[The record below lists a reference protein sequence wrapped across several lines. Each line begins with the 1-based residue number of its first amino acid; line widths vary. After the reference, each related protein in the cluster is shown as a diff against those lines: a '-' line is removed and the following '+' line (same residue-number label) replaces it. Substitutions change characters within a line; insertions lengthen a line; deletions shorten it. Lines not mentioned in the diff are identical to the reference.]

1 MMDHRL
7 RYRRYC
13 SNKKQV
19 HEIHRAEKKAMRL
32 NRRNFIGGMV
42 AAAASPRLPASQTAP
57 SQFSS
62 SSQGKWM
69 NKGLVDAGGFHEPY
83 IFVVRRGGQRLD
95 ARQTSDYQQS
105 EALIREL
112 RDQGVEVFHTHLYK
126 GFGMEAEQE
135 EMEQTR
141 KTVAFVHSLGMKADT
156 YIQWNSMMYETFFA
170 EEPEAIHWIQRNVA
184 GLPILLPYGYQQSF
198 RYRPCFAN
206 QNYLNYLKKVVRY
219 AVVDVKADFIH
230 FDNFDLNAEPDSCHC
245 LACVSGFRERLKT
258 KYTVA
263 QLKERFGFS
272 RVDFINPPQW
282 NEDNPPARMQIVSDP
297 AFQEWIDF
305 RCQLMSDALKQMY
318 DLVHSLNPEVALEI
332 NPGGITGQNHPWMSG
347 TDHARLLK
355 FTRSFW
361 SEEGNDPAMLQ
372 DGRLIS
378 RIRSYKLARAYSNV
392 LITYVENNPLALG
405 EALAFNQTIG
415 YLGAGPLSG
424 VTRTYL
430 DFYLKHRESYEDA
443 EDAGNVAVFRS
454 YASLA
459 YNNAEVQ
466 LCTIL
471 VEQTLIQTSV
481 PFDLIFDNDLRKLDK
496 YKVVILPNT
505 ECLSDDQVNLLK
517 TFVTSGGSLV
527 VIGQTG
533 FYDEWRRVR
542 VIPALHTIVDYRE
555 NIAGSLDSTN
565 KPAGAETQ
573 SSKKQV
579 GRGRVAY
586 LSSVEFDGPLP
597 PARPNF
603 SILNEY
609 WRLPKNWEDLS
620 SLVRWAANENIPLSI
635 KGPVGVVAHSTLQ
648 RSQRRTFVHLL
659 NYNAAEVPI
668 QHDIHV
674 HGLLPEGSDHVKA
687 TIRRPEQ
694 DEETEVV
701 ISQEP
706 SGMSSSISELRYYAL
721 LTIHW

>member
-1 MMDHRL
+1 MD
-7 RYRRYC
+7 
-13 SNKKQV
+13 
-19 HEIHRAEKKAMRL
+19 
-32 NRRNFIGGMV
+32 
-42 AAAASPRLPASQTAP
+42 
-57 SQFSS
+57 
-62 SSQGKWM
+62 
-69 NKGLVDAGGFHEPY
+69 KGLVDAGGLHEPY

-95 ARQTSDYQQS
+95 ARKTSDHEQS

-112 RDQGVEVFHTHLYK
+112 HDQGVEVFHTHLYK

-141 KTVAFVHSLGMKADT
+141 KAVAFAHSLGMKADT
-156 YIQWNSMMYETFFA
+156 YIQWNSLMYESFFA
-170 EEPEAIHWIQRNVA
+170 EEPEATHWIQRNVA

-198 RYRPCFAN
+198 RYCPCFTN
-206 QNYLNYLKKVVRY
+206 QNYLNYLKKIVRY
-219 AVVDVKADFIH
+219 AVVDVKTDFIH

-245 LACVSGFRERLKT
+245 PTCVSGFRARLKT
-258 KYTVA
+258 KYTAV

-282 NEDNPPARMQIVSDP
+282 NEDNPPAKMQIVSDP

-318 DLVHSLNPEVALEI
+318 DLVHSLNPAVALEI

-361 SEEGNDPAMLQ
+361 SEEGNDPALLQ

-392 LITYVENNPLALG
+392 LITYVEDNPLALG

-415 YLGAGPLSG
+415 YLGAGPLSD
-424 VTRTYL
+424 VTKTYL
-430 DFYLKHRESYEDA
+430 DFYLKNRESYEDA

-471 VEQTLIQTSV
+471 VEQTLIQTGV
-481 PFDLIFDNDLRKLDK
+481 PFDLIFDDDLRNLAK
-496 YKVVILPNT
+496 YNVVILPNT
-505 ECLSDDQVNLLK
+505 ECLCDDQVILLEN
-517 TFVTSGGSLV
+517 FVASGGSLV
-527 VIGQTG
+527 AIGNAG
-533 FYDEWRRVR
+533 FYDEWRRFR
-542 VIPALHTIVDYRE
+542 VVPALHRIVDYPE
-555 NIAGSLDSTN
+555 DIAGFMDSRS
-565 KPAGAETQ
+565 KPAGGDGQ

-597 PARPNF
+597 PIQPNY
-603 SILNEY
+603 SILNDY
-609 WRLPKNWEDLS
+609 WRLPKNWEEIA
-620 SLVRWAANENIPLSI
+620 SLVRWAANGKIPLSI
-635 KGPVGVVAHSTLQ
+635 KAPAGVIAHSTIQ

-668 QHDIHV
+668 QHAVQVRI
-674 HGLLPEGSDHVKA
+674 LLPEGSGEVRA
-687 TIRRPEQ
+687 TIRRPER
-694 DEETEVV
+694 DKETEVL
-701 ISQEP
+701 ISREP
-706 SGMSSSISELRYYAL
+706 SGISSTISELSYYAL
-721 LTIHW
+721 LTIYW

>member
-1 MMDHRL
+1 
-7 RYRRYC
+7 
-13 SNKKQV
+13 
-19 HEIHRAEKKAMRL
+19 MRL
-32 NRRNFIGGMV
+32 NRRYFIGGMV
-42 AAAASPRLPASQTAP
+42 AAAASPRLSASQGASSKFP
-57 SQFSS
+57 SV
-62 SSQGKWM
+62 SQGKWM
-69 NKGLVDAGGFHEPY
+69 DKGLVDAGGLHEPY

-95 ARQTSDYQQS
+95 ARKTSDYQQS

-112 RDQGVEVFHTHLYK
+112 HDQGVEVFHTHLYK

-141 KTVAFVHSLGMKADT
+141 KAVAFAHSLGMKADT
-156 YIQWNSMMYETFFA
+156 YIQWNSLMYESFFA
-170 EEPEAIHWIQRNVA
+170 EETEAPHWIQRNVA

-198 RYRPCFAN
+198 RYCPCFAN
-206 QNYLNYLKKVVRY
+206 QNYVNYLKKIVRY
-219 AVVDVKADFIH
+219 AVVDVKTDFIH
-230 FDNFDLNAEPDSCHC
+230 FDNFGLNAEPDSCHC
-245 LACVSGFRERLKT
+245 PACVSGFRARLKT
-258 KYTVA
+258 KYTA
-263 QLKERFGFS
+263 TQLKERFGFS

-282 NEDNPPARMQIVSDP
+282 NEDNPPAKMQIVSDP

-332 NPGGITGQNHPWMSG
+332 NPRGITGQNHPWMSG

-361 SEEGNDPAMLQ
+361 SEEGNDPALLQ

-392 LITYVENNPLALG
+392 LITYVEDNPLALG

-415 YLGAGPLSG
+415 YLGAGPLSD
-424 VTRTYL
+424 VTKTYL
-430 DFYLKHRESYEDA
+430 DFYLTNRDSYEEA
-443 EDAGNVAVFRS
+443 EDVGNVAVFRS

-471 VEQTLIQTSV
+471 VEQTLIQASV
-481 PFDLIFDNDLRKLDK
+481 PFDLIFDDDLRNLAK
-496 YKVVILPNT
+496 YNVVILPNT
-505 ECLSDDQVNLLK
+505 QCLSDDQVNLLNA
-517 TFVTSGGSLV
+517 FVRSGGSLV

-533 FYDEWRRVR
+533 FYDEWRRLR
-542 VIPALHTIVDYRE
+542 VVPALQTIVDYPE
-555 NIAGSLDSTN
+555 NIAGSMDSNN
-565 KPAGAETQ
+565 KPADADRQ

-597 PARPNF
+597 PSQPNF

-609 WRLPKNWEDLS
+609 WKLPKNWEALS
-620 SLVRWAANENIPLSI
+620 SLVRWAANGKIPLSI
-635 KGPVGVVAHSTLQ
+635 KGPAGVVAHCTMQ

-659 NYNAAEVPI
+659 NYNAVEVPI
-668 QHDIHV
+668 QHDIQV
-674 HGLLPEGSDHVKA
+674 QVLLPEGSDHVRA

-694 DEETEVV
+694 DKETDVL
-701 ISQEP
+701 IRREP
-706 SGMSSSISELRYYAL
+706 SGISSSISELRYYAL